1 MKLVCTCSK
10 AIKQEK
16 SIKER
21 RMYEQKMTSI
31 KKPRTLGDERGGNE
45 VSEFWAVRLLAI
57 SSSDDKICFCKGMH
71 NISDWQISKPK
82 SARI

>member
-1 MKLVCTCSK
+1 M
-10 AIKQEK
+10 
-16 SIKER
+16 
-21 RMYEQKMTSI
+21 
-31 KKPRTLGDERGGNE
+31 GDERGGNE

-57 SSSDDKICFCKGMH
+57 SSGDDKICFCKGMH